1 MSFLPIEKVDFFIP
15 IIKEFGVNSVGKSS
29 SSTRLK
35 SKTFV
40 LYNISATN
48 HSKHGYVLVK
58 FPPPPGI
65 PRAFD
70 TFAVPGRR
78 EFDYQNFPVGGE
90 FDSHA

>member
-29 SSTRLK
+29 YYTRLK

-40 LYNISATN
+40 IKYLRHKSFKTRVCI
-48 HSKHGYVLVK
+48 GQI
-58 FPPPPGI
+58 PPPPDI
-65 PRAFD
+65 PQAFD
-70 TFAVPGRR
+70 TFAVPERR